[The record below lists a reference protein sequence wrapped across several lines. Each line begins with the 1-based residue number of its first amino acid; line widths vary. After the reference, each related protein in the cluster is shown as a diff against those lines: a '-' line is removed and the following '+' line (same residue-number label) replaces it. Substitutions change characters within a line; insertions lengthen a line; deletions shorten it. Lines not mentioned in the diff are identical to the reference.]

1 MMSNEKNPDW
11 LIKVSEGVIKHMN
24 DDHSNSIVSTLHAQH
39 GIKDKNAKMS
49 KLEVNGYYTVSNN
62 NLYFIDFENT
72 CNSLDQYKTEL
83 IRNAKRYRYYE
94 L

>member
-1 MMSNEKNPDW
+1 MSNENNPEW
-11 LIKVSEGVIKHMN
+11 LIKVSKSVIKHMN

-49 KLEVNGYYTVSNN
+49 KLEVNGYFSLSKGR
-62 NLYFIDFENT
+62 LYFINFENKCDT
-72 CNSLDQYKTEL
+72 LDQYKKEL
-83 IRNAKRYRYYE
+83 IKYAKRYRHFE

>member
-1 MMSNEKNPDW
+1 MMSSENSPDW
-11 LIKVSEGVIKHMN
+11 LVKISKSVIKHMN

-49 KLEVNGYYTVSNN
+49 KLEVDGYYTMSNN
-62 NLYFIDFENT
+62 ELYFIDFENT

>member
-1 MMSNEKNPDW
+1 MMSKENNPEW
-11 LIKVSEGVIKHMN
+11 LIKVSKSVIKHMN

-49 KLEVNGYYTVSNN
+49 KLEVNGYFILSKGK
-62 NLYFIDFENT
+62 LYFINLENKCDT
-72 CNSLDQYKTEL
+72 LDQYKFEL
-83 IRNAKRYRYYE
+83 IKYAKRYRHYE